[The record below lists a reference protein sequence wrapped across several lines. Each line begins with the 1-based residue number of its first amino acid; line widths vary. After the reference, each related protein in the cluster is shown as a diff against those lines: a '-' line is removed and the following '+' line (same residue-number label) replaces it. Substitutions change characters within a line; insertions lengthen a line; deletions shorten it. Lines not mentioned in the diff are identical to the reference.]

1 MRRIVAVFALG
12 AAAVACS
19 TVDPTP
25 KVKSATAAID
35 AAKAAGATS
44 YPASNDLIAQ
54 AEKYLATAQGM
65 IKDGNTNE
73 ALRQLGMAQA
83 AADDAKVTA
92 TEAANVA
99 KVKALDAQIADLKT
113 KLGM

>member
-12 AAAVACS
+12 AAAVGCS
-19 TVDPTP
+19 SVDPSP
-25 KVKSATAAID
+25 KVKAATSAIE
-35 AAKAAGATS
+35 AAKAAGAAS
-44 YPASNDLIAQ
+44 YPASSELIAK
-54 AEKYLATAQGM
+54 AEKYLATAQTM
-65 IKDGNTNE
+65 IKNGDTNE
-73 ALRQLGMAQA
+73 ALRQLGMAQS